1 MDMSRRDSMNFNKL
15 YFAVPDPK
23 KVTDTA
29 KLLKGDNKKQSL
41 YDALSS
47 FTGACRGEECC
58 IGDNLTYD
66 ETAKVCVPS
75 SAFANMSDSDN
86 DLVKPS
92 EPDEFTN
99 YGKY

>member
-1 MDMSRRDSMNFNKL
+1 M
-15 YFAVPDPK
+15 
-23 KVTDTA
+23 
-29 KLLKGDNKKQSL
+29 KGGTVNKKSL
-41 YDALSS
+41 SDVWSS
-47 FTGACRGEECC
+47 WSDACRGADCC

-66 ETAKVCVPS
+66 ETAKVCVPK

-92 EPDEFTN
+92 EPDEFNN